1 MTYGMSRQTGKKLT
15 KRDHIGQSVDDIL
28 TTPVGTRVKRREYGS
43 HVFDLVD
50 SPANPTGALQIIAA
64 TAEAIERWEPRL
76 ELQKASV
83 SPGIDGKAKISLTG
97 TIKDDG
103 EAVTYGVDLGGQE

>member
-76 ELQKASV
+76 DLQRASV
-83 SPGIDGKAKISLTG
+83 SAGMDGKAVINLTG
-97 TIKDDG
+97 IVKDDG
-103 EAVTYGVDLGGQE
+103 EAVTYGVGLGGLS